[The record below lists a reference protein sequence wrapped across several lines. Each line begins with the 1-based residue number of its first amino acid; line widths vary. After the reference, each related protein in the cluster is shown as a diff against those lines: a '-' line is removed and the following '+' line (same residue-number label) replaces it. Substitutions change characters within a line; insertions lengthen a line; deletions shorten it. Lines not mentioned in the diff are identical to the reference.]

1 MMTQHVVQP
10 ADVAAVARLTRNVSG
25 LGFFLLLAS
34 IIVGTAP
41 EVASQEPQTPSVG
54 STEKPDATIATQI
67 TVLEAQL
74 KAHPTD
80 VEVLFRLGKLFHQ
93 QGTFAKSIPLFTKIV
108 VLRPRHLEARI
119 LLGSDRFHA
128 GRAQEAI
135 EPLQRAV
142 ELDPSNREAN
152 FYLGLCFLSLDR
164 EDEASKAFD
173 RLASQA
179 RATADELYWLT
190 RAYSRLS
197 SAMLGRLAAQGE
209 NSCWMQRVRGEY
221 FDLQNNPEQSIKE
234 YEAAVQSCPQLAS
247 LHYVLGSAYWKHSE
261 LDRAEVELGRAI
273 ELDPTHFSARYKLGM
288 VLLEQNDPVRAVEE
302 FRAALANQ
310 PGLNGGYL
318 GLGKA
323 LVKLGQDEAAIPQLL
338 RYIQL
343 VPLDPAP
350 HYLLYQIFRRLNRSE
365 DAQRELLAFQE
376 KERAAKTNRAVQS
389 VEKTAT
395 LP

>member
-1 MMTQHVVQP
+1 MRK
-10 ADVAAVARLTRNVSG
+10 ARNLG
-25 LGFFLLLAS
+25 LFLLFAGT
-34 IIVGTAP
+34 IVGTAP
-41 EVASQEPQTPSVG
+41 KMVSQEQQGPSVG
-54 STEKPDATIATQI
+54 SNERVDATIATQI
-67 TVLEAQL
+67 TALEAQL
-74 KAHPTD
+74 KTHPTD
-80 VEVLFRLGKLFHQ
+80 VDVLFRLGKLFHQ
-93 QGTFAKSIPLFTKIV
+93 QGTFTKSIPLFAKIV
-108 VLRPRHLEARI
+108 ILRPRHLEAQI

-128 GRAQEAI
+128 GRAQQAI

-197 SAMLGRLAAQGE
+197 SAMLSRLAAQGE

-221 FDLQNNPEQSIKE
+221 FDLQNNPEQSLKE
-234 YEAAVQSCPQLAS
+234 YEAAVQSCPQIAS
-247 LHYVLGSAYWKHSE
+247 LHYVLGSAYWKHSK
-261 LDRAEVELGRAI
+261 LDKAAAELGRAI

-288 VLLEQNDPVRAVEE
+288 VLLEQNDPARAVAE
-302 FRAALANQ
+302 FRAALADQ

-323 LVKLGQDEAAIPQLL
+323 LVKLGEDEAAIPQLL

-343 VPLDPAP
+343 VPTDPAP
-350 HYLLYQIFRRLNRSE
+350 HYLLSQIYRRLNRPE
-365 DAQRELLAFQE
+365 EVKQELTAFEE
-376 KERAAKTNRAVQS
+376 KEKEAKDRKTRK
-389 VEKTAT
+389 VEEQTVEV
-395 LP
+395 P